1 MFPKSDHSSD
11 VIRGLE
17 RQMKRFGVQVHL
29 NKEVKRIAA
38 DNDSVT
44 GAEFADGSFIEADDV
59 IVATGGLSYPATG
72 STGAGYRFARELG
85 HKVTELSPSLVP
97 LTVKEAYIPKLKGL
111 SLRNVELTVK
121 SGKKVLYKDFGEMMF
136 THFGVTG
143 PMILSASAHLGKQ
156 LAKGELQAYLD
167 LKPALTLE
175 QLDARMLREFETAPN
190 KQFKNVIGVLFPS
203 SLTPVML
210 ELGGISP
217 GKVIHEISRE
227 ERRRFTALV
236 KAFPFTV
243 TGMGEFKE
251 AIITGGRR
259 ICQGNSSGYYGVQKG
274 EAFIFYWRGPGS
286 GCIDRRL

>member
-1 MFPKSDHSSD
+1 MNNAKFLYSAFYSFNSQDMMRFLEEAGVPLKVERGNRVFPKSDHSSD

-121 SGKKVLYKDFGEMMF
+121 SGKRSCIK
-136 THFGVTG
+136 
-143 PMILSASAHLGKQ
+143 ILGK
-156 LAKGELQAYLD
+156 
-167 LKPALTLE
+167 
-175 QLDARMLREFETAPN
+175 
-190 KQFKNVIGVLFPS
+190 
-203 SLTPVML
+203 
-210 ELGGISP
+210 
-217 GKVIHEISRE
+217 
-227 ERRRFTALV
+227 
-236 KAFPFTV
+236 
-243 TGMGEFKE
+243 
-251 AIITGGRR
+251 
-259 ICQGNSSGYYGVQKG
+259 
-274 EAFIFYWRGPGS
+274 
-286 GCIDRRL
+286 